1 MSEADLTAQPDAA
14 VRPLPGE
21 RLAAAREGRGM
32 TVAEIAQQLKLSP
45 WQVEALEAGNYGRLP
60 SPVFVRGFI
69 RNYARLVKLDP
80 AELLEGV
87 DKPAPVAVSIEP
99 PAAKSSP
106 AVYFPG
112 PQQFNWRPYA
122 IAGAI
127 VVIALGIYEFYP
139 ESTPEQP
146 APVAQSPAP
155 GAPLPAET
163 AQPAVVAESST
174 VPVQPAVVVAAAEP
188 VTASPAAAKAG
199 DSAVRPDRT
208 PAVVVESRAVAG
220 EQVVRMRFARESWV
234 EIRDRNGRKI
244 FSQLNAPGTEQIV
257 SGLPPLSLI
266 VGNANGVQIIHNEQ
280 PVDLSRYT
288 KIDVARLTLE

>member
-99 PAAKSSP
+99 PAVKSSP
-106 AVYFPG
+106 EVYFPG

-122 IAGAI
+122 LAGAI

-155 GAPLPAET
+155 GAADYPARAVRVIVSYGPGGATDIMARLIALKLGENLRRPFVVENRSGAMGVLAVFLWLGITALAFIWVERRVVGRMQNRIGPNRVGPRGLLHPQPWMLGRGRLPGRT
-163 AQPAVVAESST
+163 PR
-174 VPVQPAVVVAAAEP
+174 
-188 VTASPAAAKAG
+188 PAAPRWRRTLLQHEVSSCPSPCRYA
-199 DSAVRPDRT
+199 DRRPC
-208 PAVVVESRAVAG
+208 
-220 EQVVRMRFARESWV
+220 
-234 EIRDRNGRKI
+234 
-244 FSQLNAPGTEQIV
+244 
-257 SGLPPLSLI
+257 
-266 VGNANGVQIIHNEQ
+266 
-280 PVDLSRYT
+280 
-288 KIDVARLTLE
+288 